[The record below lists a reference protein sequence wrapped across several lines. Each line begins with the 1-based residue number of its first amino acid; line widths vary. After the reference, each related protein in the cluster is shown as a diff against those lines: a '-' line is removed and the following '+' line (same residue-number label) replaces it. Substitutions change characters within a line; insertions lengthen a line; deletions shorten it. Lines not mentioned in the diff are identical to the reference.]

1 MSGSFLHCLYL
12 WLHVLFWNP
21 IRFLLLGLKAS
32 RCLLSKLFSEEIS
45 CCSKYA
51 AAQETWAARS
61 FHNCILAFYA
71 YVCTILR
78 SSLLIVSFSLIVHV
92 TYTLWARNTFTF
104 SLQKTYR
111 HSICEGV
118 FFPMEYF
125 FWLLFKHTS
134 VILKYFLFCH
144 YILYKNSI
152 SFKVQYNYKIILM
165 YKLMSYWISIMV
177 YRIYLELR
185 NLKQWCNLKS
195 QVLE

>member
-78 SSLLIVSFSLIVHV
+78 SSLLIV
-92 TYTLWARNTFTF
+92 
-104 SLQKTYR
+104 
-111 HSICEGV
+111 
-118 FFPMEYF
+118 FFLDSTCY
-125 FWLLFKHTS
+125 LYVVSK
-134 VILKYFLFCH
+134 KYFHFFFTENLQAQYLWRGIFSHGILFLIIIQAYICH
-144 YILYKNSI
+144 TEVLSFLPLYS
-152 SFKVQYNYKIILM
+152 L
-165 YKLMSYWISIMV
+165 
-177 YRIYLELR
+177 
-185 NLKQWCNLKS
+185 
-195 QVLE
+195 